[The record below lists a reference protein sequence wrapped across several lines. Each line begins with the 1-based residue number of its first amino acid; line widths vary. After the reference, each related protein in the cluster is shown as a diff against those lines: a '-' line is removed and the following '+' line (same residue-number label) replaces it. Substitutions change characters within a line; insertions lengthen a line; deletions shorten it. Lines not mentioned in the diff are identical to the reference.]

1 MSENKQEQLDDIAAI
16 KNMME
21 ESSRFLSLSGLS
33 GVFAGLYALIGAGLV
48 YVDFSFVSSGKGTYS
63 YFDFIHDESGAE
75 VFKNKLIYLFTVA
88 IIVLVLS
95 LITGYFFSNRKV
107 KNRGGRLFDSTAK
120 RMLLN
125 LFIPLLAG
133 GFFCLALIKHNSI
146 GLVPPA
152 TLVFYGIALYNAGK
166 YSYKEIRILGIL
178 EIVLGVISGYFMGFG
193 LLFWALGFGLLHII
207 YGVFMYMKYERK

>member
-1 MSENKQEQLDDIAAI
+1 MKESNQEQLDDIAAI

-48 YVDFSFVSSGKGTYS
+48 YKDLSFVSSGKGTYS

-75 VFKNKLIYLFTVA
+75 VFKNKLIYLFSVA
-88 IIVLVLS
+88 IVVLILS
-95 LITGYFFSNRKV
+95 LLTGYFFSNRKV
-107 KNRGGRLFDSTAK
+107 KNKGGKLFDSTAK

-133 GFFCLALIKHNSI
+133 GIFSIILIKHNSV

-152 TLVFYGIALYNAGK
+152 TLIFYGIALYNAGK
-166 YSYKEIRILGIL
+166 YSYKEIRILGLL
-178 EIVLGVISGYFMGFG
+178 EIVLGLISGYFMGFG

-207 YGVFMYMKYERK
+207 YGITMYVKYERK

>member
-1 MSENKQEQLDDIAAI
+1 MNENKQEQLDNIAAI

-33 GVFAGLYALIGAGLV
+33 GVFAGLYALVGAGLV

-95 LITGYFFSNRKV
+95 LITGYYFSNRKA
-107 KNRGGRLFDSTAK
+107 KNKGGKLFDSTAK

-125 LFIPLLAG
+125 LFVPLLSG
-133 GFFCLALIKHNSI
+133 GFFCLALIKHNSV

-152 TLVFYGIALYNAGK
+152 SLVFYGIALYNAGK

-178 EIVLGVISGYFMGFG
+178 EIILGLISGYFMGFG

-207 YGVFMYMKYERK
+207 YGVSMYMKYERK